1 MNPKTPNA
9 QMRQVGTE
17 VLRIREAW
25 PTAKVRFT
33 HDFLAAVAII
43 REPASTYF
51 IEVEPGDFEAKTR
64 SLWVS
69 HRHPIAEPYVPTWTE
84 GWVD

>member
-1 MNPKTPNA
+1 MNTKTLTA
-9 QMRQVGTE
+9 QTRQVRDE
-17 VLRIREAW
+17 VERIVDAW
-25 PTAKVRFT
+25 PTASVRYT
-33 HDFLAAVAII
+33 LDHLAAVLII
-43 REPASTYF
+43 RNPNSTYI

-69 HRHPIAEPYVPTWTE
+69 HVSPIVEGYVPDWTE